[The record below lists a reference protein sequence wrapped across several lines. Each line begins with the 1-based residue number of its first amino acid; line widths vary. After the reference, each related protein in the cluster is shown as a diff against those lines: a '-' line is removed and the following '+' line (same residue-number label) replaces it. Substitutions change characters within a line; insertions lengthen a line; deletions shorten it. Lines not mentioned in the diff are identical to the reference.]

1 MTESTDEL
9 NEGLGAMP
17 EVGGRAEP
25 PEDRQERALG
35 QTEAGRAANAALRA
49 LARSA
54 RSFLVYDAHNEAIK
68 AFLADYRATV
78 EAAVAYGPMALE
90 VRPFEMLRGDEVV
103 YVERDRDRS
112 LAFRLFRDGVRRLT
126 LQPGVPWAELLRL
139 LEILSIRYT
148 GVRQYEDDTVTL
160 LWKAGFTGVEIVA
173 VEGFVLADDDEEEE
187 GEGGG
192 EAGANLRR
200 AGPRVEVPND
210 WDRPVLPHAPGDPR
224 TLRRRGFK
232 PAALEALREEVSSR
246 SIARL
251 TVRLCRDMIEL
262 VRDPTDPTG
271 LSDVSGLID
280 EVRVLLLAD
289 GQLAG
294 LLELVEAIAALA
306 EVEPEAAARELQ
318 RFGDLN
324 AWRRLLASFERHE
337 GALPAELFGLA
348 ERLGGDP
355 LPLWLELLPVIQSR
369 GGKEALREL
378 IGWRMRRSGA
388 GITEAALGAP
398 DEVAAEL
405 LRLTSAVRPA
415 QAPGLALALVER
427 DHAELQAQIR
437 EVLSKMPTELLH
449 RVSPLRWLKSPD
461 RATRVV
467 ALSRMERAVEKGDF
481 DALVAF
487 VEGLPSKAQAQ
498 AVAAGQAMARIDAG
512 RATERLAGWVRPKQ
526 LWDRVK
532 GAAVEGVEVWAG
544 VAGLALIDGE
554 YAESTIRW
562 MQAKADPELAAHC
575 ERALAGRPKAEQQ
588 GPLAEGP
595 ANYHAGLFSHAG
607 QLSLSRQMLRFL
619 PEGGRWKG
627 AKDLEMPVFKIR
639 SSVVR
644 EAEGGTLQLDLDG
657 QLHRFTGPGAAP
669 VGQALARLLRPGG
682 AA

>member
-1 MTESTDEL
+1 MTESTDDL
-9 NEGLGAMP
+9 NDGLGPLP
-17 EVGGRAEP
+17 EVGAP
-25 PEDRQERALG
+25 PEADEDRQERALG

-68 AFLADYRATV
+68 AFLADYRACV
-78 EAAVAYGPMALE
+78 DAAVGYGTLSLE

-160 LWKAGFTGVEIVA
+160 LWKAGFTGIEIVA
-173 VEGFVLADDDEEEE
+173 VEGFVLADDDEEE

-192 EAGANLRR
+192 EAAASLRR
-200 AGPRVEVPND
+200 AGPKVEVPAD
-210 WDRPVLPHAPGDPR
+210 WDRPAPAHAPGDPR
-224 TLRRRGFK
+224 SLRRRTIK

-251 TVRLCRDMIEL
+251 TVTLCRDMVDL
-262 VRDPTDPTG
+262 VRDPTDPTS
-271 LSDVSGLID
+271 LADVSGLID

-318 RFGDLN
+318 RFGDLA
-324 AWRRLLASFERHE
+324 AWRRLLASFDRHE
-337 GALPAELFGLA
+337 GGLPAELFGLA

-355 LPLWLELLPVIQSR
+355 LPIWLELLAVTQSR
-369 GGKEALREL
+369 AGKEALREL

-388 GITEAALGAP
+388 GITESAMGAS

-405 LRLTSAVRPA
+405 LRLTAAIRPA

-437 EVLSKMPTELLH
+437 EVLSKMPADLLH

-461 RATRVV
+461 KGTRVV
-467 ALSRMERAVEKGDF
+467 ALSRMERGVEKGDF

-487 VEGLPSKAQAQ
+487 VEALPNKAQAQ
-498 AVAAGQAMARIDAG
+498 AIAAGQALARVDPG

-544 VAGLALIDGE
+544 VAGLALIEGE

-562 MQAKADPELAAHC
+562 LQAKAEPELAAHC

-595 ANYHAGLFSHAG
+595 ASYHTGLFAHAGL
-607 QLSLSRQMLRFL
+607 LSLSRQMLRFL
-619 PEGGRWKG
+619 PDGGRWKG
-627 AKDLEMPVFKIR
+627 AKELEMPVFKIR
-639 SSVVR
+639 SAVAR
-644 EAEGGTLQLDLDG
+644 ESEGGSLQVDLDG
-657 QLHRFTGPGAAP
+657 QLHRFSGAGAAA